1 MRGTMI
7 GTIAVT
13 AFVGAVGGV
22 LAGLGALAATGW
34 LLLVLRP
41 TEGGP
46 LVATMSRRRFE

>member
-7 GTIAVT
+7 GTIAVA
-13 AFVGAVGGV
+13 AFIGAVGGL
-22 LAGLGALAATGW
+22 LAGLGALAAMGW

-41 TEGGP
+41 VEGGA